1 MIKKTK
7 VSRDLLI
14 ISILTFITILTWIVM
29 DVYRSLTQKQI
40 PEVLEKQLLPLNPKI
55 ETKVFD
61 QLENR
66 LEEIPSVVPTETIIE
81 EKI

>member
-1 MIKKTK
+1 MTKKTK

-14 ISILTFITILTWIVM
+14 ISILTFITILTWVVM
-29 DVYRSLTQKQI
+29 DVYRNLTQKQI
-40 PEVLEKQLLPLNPKI
+40 PEVLEKQLLPLNSEI

-66 LEEIPSVVPTETIIE
+66 LEEIPTVIPTEAIVE

>member
-1 MIKKTK
+1 MTKKTK

-29 DVYRSLTQKQI
+29 DVYRNLTQKQI
-40 PEVLEKQLLPLNPKI
+40 PEVLEKQLLPLNSEI

-66 LEEIPSVVPTETIIE
+66 LEEIPSVV
-81 EKI
+81 K

>member
-1 MIKKTK
+1 MTKKTK

-29 DVYRSLTQKQI
+29 DVYRNLTQKQI
-40 PEVLEKQLLPLNPKI
+40 PEVLEKQLLPLNSEI

-66 LEEIPSVVPTETIIE
+66 LEEIPTVIPTEAIVE